1 MANYDAEV
9 RVSTK
14 VDTSQMQR
22 LQMQIDKAAMKVD
35 ALTKKCDE
43 LKSQKVPTGEFSAL
57 QNKLQ
62 SAQDELKNLIEKEN
76 ELSEMGLEMGAP
88 WDNLIQKEA
97 DVRLKIEEIMAAMQK
112 MKETGG
118 AFTGIDPEKI
128 REAEQELHLAK
139 GNLMALVMKWNE
151 VNEKQDESVKSSRK
165 VSDGLKRIGEIGKR
179 AFRGI
184 NAHAKQ
190 SSGLLHTMAARLK
203 GILLSLLIFNW
214 ITKAFNN
221 MVSGMKKGF
230 QNLIVYSGEYN
241 KSVSALK
248 SANTQLQNS
257 FAAAFMPIVQAA
269 IPHLITLI
277 NYLTTAANA
286 VAQFTAVITGKSS
299 WIKAVAVQEDYAS
312 SLNGTAAAAKK
323 AAGALASFDTLEV
336 LNKKDTGGGSSG
348 VNPKDM
354 FEEVPVGDNFKLDA
368 NQLGKDFGNW
378 LSEGLENIEW
388 DSIKRKAEELGR
400 NIARFLNGVWEN
412 ERLAADLGMTI
423 GEAANTAVNLA
434 YGFID
439 ENEWKQMG
447 RFFGTLVQ
455 TGLETFD
462 EEKAGETAGKLVN
475 GFANTIIG
483 YFQKYNVGTLGGEI
497 ASFFNRAVRE
507 ADSDKIGAAAALL
520 LGGFFTEIASF
531 FDGIDAAEIGTKVS
545 QAFIKFFRYAGDDG
559 TVGEQVGLALA
570 GAFNAGIDLLL
581 GANIGGMSYA
591 LASFIV
597 EVMSTALKQIKWY
610 ELIFAAITAPFDALK
625 GAIGGF
631 IGGILNAIP
640 QSIKDALGITQDEI
654 DEFTAKNKSFMDA
667 VFPRDTMDDFNSAL
681 SDLAMYLD
689 AAGKGVTFTAE
700 QLQLLQDTTK
710 LSADDI
716 DSIIQAMIDF
726 DDTLDLATIGLGDY
740 QGSWEEFS
748 GSTVNLIQGI
758 KNEGDALASSMSANS
773 ASLKNDLT
781 SASDYIST
789 KNAEMASNTSS
800 ARELIGQEHIQIHSS
815 LNATSEKV
823 EKTSEKVSELSTNAE
838 SSLSSINAN
847 YSETLDNMTSMTDD
861 WFAGMSQYFSTEQW
875 QQFSDNITGTMLGC
889 LDTMTL
895 DWTTVLDEWMV
906 QNNELYFGYDI
917 WYEQFG
923 NILSAYIDMHDEFQ
937 SEWQANTDTWWS
949 TMVMPFFEVAQWQLF
964 GTNMKT
970 GIMQGFKVIVNEMG
984 GVMNKLIV
992 MFDAAFKELEEAM
1005 NDLIDSYNASASTL
1019 GTSTL
1024 SRVHYKPMGGIKI
1037 PALANGAV
1045 IRGGSPFLAI
1055 LGDQPHGQT
1064 NVETPLATM
1073 VDAFNQALDSRGAS
1087 LEGNLTVNLVVNG
1100 ERWAQATLDDFI
1112 AEVNRRGGI
1121 DIDLIGGTT

>member
-22 LQMQIDKAAMKVD
+22 LQTQIDKAAMKVD

-43 LKSQKVPTGEFSAL
+43 LKSQKVPTGEFSTL

-62 SAQDELKNLIEKEN
+62 SAQDELENLIEKEN

-128 REAEQELHLAK
+128 HEAEQELHLAK
-139 GNLMALVMKWNE
+139 GNLTALVMKWNE
-151 VNEKQDESVKSSRK
+151 VNEKQDESTKSSRK

-179 AFRGI
+179 AFRGM

-190 SSGLLHTMAARLK
+190 SSGLFHTMAARLK

-354 FEEVPVGDNFKLDA
+354 FEEVPVGDDFKLDA

-475 GFANTIIG
+475 GLANTIIG
-483 YFQKYNVGTLGGEI
+483 YFQRYKSGTLGKEI
-497 ASFFNRAVRE
+497 ASFINRTVE
-507 ADSDKIGAAAALL
+507 EINPSELGAAASLL
-520 LGGFFTEIASF
+520 VGGFF
-531 FDGIDAAEIGTKVS
+531 AEISSTFENLGAEEIGAKIS
-545 QAFIKFFRYAGDDG
+545 QAFIKFFSYVGDDK
-559 TVGEQVGLALA
+559 TVGEQVGQALA
-570 GAFNAGIDLLL
+570 SVINAGVDTLL

-597 EVMSTALKQIKWY
+597 EVVSTALKQIKWY

-640 QSIKDALGITQDEI
+640 QSIK
-654 DEFTAKNKSFMDA
+654 
-667 VFPRDTMDDFNSAL
+667 AL

-838 SSLSSINAN
+838 SSLSGINAN

-1055 LGDQPHGQT
+1055 LGDQPRGQT

>member
-22 LQMQIDKAAMKVD
+22 LQTQIDKAAMKVD

-43 LKSQKVPTGEFSAL
+43 LKSQKTPTKEFVDLSGNIEKAKFRVEQLEDALKKAKEVNFNGEWQKLERQEREYNKRVQTVKEELAKPITVRQNGLYEELNSYKVAL
-57 QNKLQ
+57 QNIQNAKQALKAG
-62 SAQDELKNLIEKEN
+62 SYWKREAIDVENAKAELT
-76 ELSEMGLEMGAP
+76 SLES
-88 WDNLIQKEA
+88 
-97 DVRLKIEEIMAAMQK
+97 K
-112 MKETGG
+112 MKEL
-118 AFTGIDPEKI
+118 
-128 REAEQELHLAK
+128 EAEGKAFVVTEGNAEALKKANQELHLAK
-139 GNLMALVMKWNE
+139 GNLTALVMKWNE
-151 VNEKQDESVKSSRK
+151 VNEKQDESAKSSRK

-179 AFRGI
+179 AFRGM

-190 SSGLLHTMAARLK
+190 SSGLFHTMAAKLK

-354 FEEVPVGDNFKLDA
+354 FEEVPVDADSEVKKWADKVEKAWDNA
-368 NQLGKDFGNW
+368 DFFDIGRAIGEW
-378 LSEGLENIEW
+378 LQNALENIPW
-388 DSIKRKAEELGR
+388 DKIQEQARKLGKSIATFINGFVTTVDEDGVSLGT
-400 NIARFLNGVWEN
+400 
-412 ERLAADLGMTI
+412 TI
-423 GEAANTAVNLA
+423 GETIGNALNTALYFVQDFVENLDWGA
-434 YGFID
+434 IGRFIGD
-439 ENEWKQMG
+439 AINGAIFAFDWTTLGKVVAEGINGIFIMFKNVIDTVDWKQLGMSIVDSFG
-447 RFFGTLVQ
+447 VFFSTIDWG
-455 TGLETFD
+455 
-462 EEKAGETAGKLVN
+462 
-475 GFANTIIG
+475 IIG
-483 YFQKYNVGTLGGEI
+483 GSVSSAVVAMFDYLTGIITEIDWFAIPQYIVDSLLEFWKGVDFTEVSQAIAGFLGVCIGGI
-497 ASFFNRAVRE
+497 ASFWAGVASAIYNTAMMIIQEFQDNISGSIDDYETMGEFIVQGILTGCLETLKDIGNWAKTNIVDPFVNAVRE
-507 ADSDKIGAAAALL
+507 NFQINSPSKVM
-520 LGGFFTEIASF
+520 E
-531 FDGIDAAEIGTKVS
+531 EIGSFVI
-545 QAFIKFFRYAGDDG
+545 QGLINGIKGMLAQLTETTRNISSTVIDTFRDVLGIHSPSKETEEIGDYLMQGLSLGMDG
-559 TVGEQVGLALA
+559 
-570 GAFNAGIDLLL
+570 N
-581 GANIGGMSYA
+581 
-591 LASFIV
+591 
-597 EVMSTALKQIKWY
+597 
-610 ELIFAAITAPFDALK
+610 AITAQVQTVCQTIMSTFQTYLNEGSFYQIGIMLLNGIQTAWSEALTWFN
-625 GAIGGF
+625 GAMTEF
-631 IGGILNAIP
+631 WAF
-640 QSIKDALGITQDEI
+640 
-654 DEFTAKNKSFMDA
+654 FTA
-667 VFPRDTMDDFNSAL
+667 T
-681 SDLAMYLD
+681 Y
-689 AAGKGVTFTAE
+689 
-700 QLQLLQDTTK
+700 
-710 LSADDI
+710 
-716 DSIIQAMIDF
+716 
-726 DDTLDLATIGLGDY
+726 
-740 QGSWEEFS
+740 
-748 GSTVNLIQGI
+748 
-758 KNEGDALASSMSANS
+758 
-773 ASLKNDLT
+773 
-781 SASDYIST
+781 
-789 KNAEMASNTSS
+789 
-800 ARELIGQEHIQIHSS
+800 
-815 LNATSEKV
+815 
-823 EKTSEKVSELSTNAE
+823 TN
-838 SSLSSINAN
+838 
-847 YSETLDNMTSMTDD
+847 
-861 WFAGMSQYFSTEQW
+861 
-875 QQFSDNITGTMLGC
+875 
-889 LDTMTL
+889 
-895 DWTTVLDEWMV
+895 
-906 QNNELYFGYDI
+906 YDI

-970 GIMQGFKVIVNEMG
+970 GIMQGFKIIVNEMG

-1112 AEVNRRGGI
+1112 AEANRRGGI